1 MGVCYDYNNMIH
13 VRNSHIE
20 SRKRFKLLY
29 NMHCKLILAVL
40 FLIFI
45 PASLYAY
52 PRISLGGG
60 ISGISMQGMLAGSE
74 YGTLESKATVPV
86 IVIEG
91 EVVPV
96 YQWSIFMRVMMDPFN
111 PDIRSGG
118 MLQPADPNAK
128 VPYTL
133 AGRAAIGTGW
143 QLPFDDWTRQDVPFD
158 LTLGLGAVMDFMHLS
173 FSTPQRNYSCLETSF
188 GAGLYVAA
196 SAYFGP
202 HFGISLSAM
211 PSLTLMDNT
220 SASSTATGGDST
232 RNDSLTFTSLKFSW
246 DAVLAATI
254 RFGW

>member
-1 MGVCYDYNNMIH
+1 MCYDYNNMVY
-13 VRNSHIE
+13 VRNLHTEPE
-20 SRKRFKLLY
+20 SKVSF
-29 NMHCKLILAVL
+29 MHGRRCKLILAVL
-40 FLIFI
+40 ILVFI
-45 PASLYAY
+45 PAALYAY

-118 MLQPADPNAK
+118 MLQPADPKAK

-158 LTLGLGAVMDFMHLS
+158 LTLGLGAVMDFMYLS

-188 GAGLYVAA
+188 GAGPYVAA

-220 SASSTATGGDST
+220 SAFSTATGGDST